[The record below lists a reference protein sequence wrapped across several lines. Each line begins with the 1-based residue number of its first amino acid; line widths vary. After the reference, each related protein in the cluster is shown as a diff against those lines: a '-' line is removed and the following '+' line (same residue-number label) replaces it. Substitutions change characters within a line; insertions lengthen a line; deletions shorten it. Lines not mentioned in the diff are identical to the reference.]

1 MKLQRSR
8 TYECMCLLDNRE
20 VRKGWEPVKES
31 VSAVLTKHGAKVV
44 SSRRWD
50 ERRLGYPVR
59 GQSRG
64 TYLLVYFESD
74 TQTLTA
80 IRRDLNFNEA
90 VMRYLTLSCDEVPET
105 APAARLASRRL
116 SRNGLP
122 MRLCR
127 AKAQRLPF
135 PDNYFANVIATFP
148 TNYIFEPDTVA
159 EIYRVLSTNPTGRL
173 IIVIEG
179 QLRGPWPIRPFIDW
193 LYRISDQRDF
203 PPRHTFPIFAEYDL
217 DARWQMVDHNGAAAR
232 MLIADKA
239 PKVDNLT

>member
-1 MKLQRSR
+1 
-8 TYECMCLLDNRE
+8 MCLLDNRE

-105 APAARLASRRL
+105 AYEPEEEFDVNAIPVDDEPEIEASGEGPSEAAEGDSD
-116 SRNGLP
+116 SE
-122 MRLCR
+122 
-127 AKAQRLPF
+127 
-135 PDNYFANVIATFP
+135 
-148 TNYIFEPDTVA
+148 EPSSG
-159 EIYRVLSTNPTGRL
+159 ESSSE
-173 IIVIEG
+173 EG
-179 QLRGPWPIRPFIDW
+179 GSGDSE
-193 LYRISDQRDF
+193 SDSDS
-203 PPRHTFPIFAEYDL
+203 DS
-217 DARWQMVDHNGAAAR
+217 DSDSGDSGAAEAG
-232 MLIADKA
+232 DGEKE
-239 PKVDNLT
+239 DN

>member
-1 MKLQRSR
+1 MLLPRWLIKLGFYLLYNQMAF
-8 TYECMCLLDNRE
+8 TYDT
-20 VRKGWEPVKES
+20 VAW
-31 VSAVLTKHGAKVV
+31 VV
-44 SSRRWD
+44 SFGQWAD
-50 ERRLGYPVR
+50 WRRLVFQFL
-59 GQSRG
+59 QSGPTLELAYG
-64 TYLLVYFESD
+64 TGGLMVD
-74 TQTLTA
+74 MA
-80 IRRDLNFNEA
+80 AAGLN
-90 VMRYLTLSCDEVPET
+90 
-105 APAARLASRRL
+105 PAGIDVSPYMARLASRRL

-217 DARWQMVDHNGAAAR
+217 DARWQMVDHNGATAR
-232 MLIADKA
+232 MLIADKV
-239 PKVDNLT
+239 PQVDNLT